1 MSIYKKIILTF
12 IFVFTFYFKMIQQ
25 NNPDFIL
32 SLNQRLGFFIT
43 EIANN
48 ERVEQINQYSS
59 LDIGENL
66 DFRHLSKSIT
76 ERKLY
81 SCSLMRLD
89 EIGREYYI
97 KERSSGVKKYLSMES
112 YSVLCQCV
120 RFNFTNNINQF
131 NNIAKDTA
139 YEKKKVGLHWIC
151 PA

>member
-1 MSIYKKIILTF
+1 
-12 IFVFTFYFKMIQQ
+12 MIQK

-48 ERVEQINQYSS
+48 ERVEQVNQYSS
-59 LDIGENL
+59 LNIRENL

-81 SCSLMRLD
+81 SCSLMRWD
-89 EIGREYYI
+89 EIDREYYI
-97 KERSSGVKKYLSMES
+97 KESSSRLKIFLSRKT
-112 YSVLCQCV
+112 YSVLCQDV
-120 RFNFTNNINQF
+120 RFNVTYNINQF

-139 YEKKKVGLHWIC
+139 YEKKKVGLHWFFS
-151 PA
+151 A